1 MFAIFYQTVENRKMT
16 KQQLLDMF
24 HEALRKNGVDIDE
37 LMNKHRPVTAITVH
51 WTDGKIRTG
60 YVEGEDGEVL
70 YLKAHVQV
78 GDKYIADDKLIGT
91 GEEAFDELQSV
102 ANHFKTS
109 IEPLQLKDVKLIN
122 WV

>member
-1 MFAIFYQTVENRKMT
+1 MFAIFYQTVKKRKMT

-24 HEALRKNGVDIDE
+24 HEALRENGVDIDE

-78 GDKYIADDKLIGT
+78 GDKYNADDKLIGT

-122 WV
+122 WA

>member
-1 MFAIFYQTVENRKMT
+1 MK
-16 KQQLLDMF
+16 KQQFLDMF
-24 HEALRKNGVDIDE
+24 HEALRERGVDVDE
-37 LMNKHRPVTAITVH
+37 LMNKHQSETAITVH

-60 YVEGEDGEVL
+60 FVEGEDGEVL

-78 GDKYIADDKLIGT
+78 GDKYIADDKLIFT

-109 IEPLQLKDVKLIN
+109 IEPLELKAVILIN
-122 WV
+122 GGINDD

>member
-1 MFAIFYQTVENRKMT
+1 
-16 KQQLLDMF
+16 MF
-24 HEALRKNGVDIDE
+24 HEALTEIGGDVDE
-37 LMNKHRPVTAITVH
+37 LMNMHQSATAITVH

-60 YVEGEDGEVL
+60 YFEGQDGEVL

-78 GDKYIADDKLIGT
+78 GDKHIADNKLIAT

-102 ANHFKTS
+102 TNHFKTS
-109 IEPLQLKDVKLIN
+109 IEPLELNDLKLIN

>member
-1 MFAIFYQTVENRKMT
+1 
-16 KQQLLDMF
+16 MF
-24 HEALRKNGVDIDE
+24 HEALRERGVDVDE
-37 LMNKHRPVTAITVH
+37 LMNKHQSETAITVH

-78 GDKYIADDKLIGT
+78 GDKYNADDKLIGT